1 MAAVLAAYFVL
12 AMTYGFVEPLG
23 EAPDEAPH
31 FTVIRYL
38 AEHRSLPGPA
48 EHEAFQPPLYYALG
62 AALTLPFDLK
72 PYRVVAN
79 ADFDLHAPQATKNL
93 LLHGRDECFPYA
105 SWAKAWHLLRVVS
118 SLLGLVTLWA
128 IWKLLEAISPS
139 EEVALLGVAMTAFAP
154 GFIFSTAALN
164 NDNLAMA
171 LAALFFL
178 VSVRFLDRPTPGR
191 AALMGVLWGLG
202 VMSKVS
208 LLLLGLPWA
217 VFLLWAAW
225 RSPER
230 LRKLVL
236 WAVVGFVP
244 LILISGWWFWRNW
257 RLYHDPMG
265 WPLVAQTNALR
276 QGGLTL
282 GILWWLL
289 RGLYRSWWLSYVG
302 LNLPGWLYAAL
313 GIVPLGALVGW
324 ARRSDGFWTRRGRGL
339 ALLLLV
345 YALAVFAALLRWTA
359 MVLGTSQA
367 RLLYPALPAFA
378 LFLGGGWARLASGRW
393 RRVGV
398 GATVFLLILAAW
410 TPWGV
415 IRHTYARPEYR
426 PAPPVSTPHVSF
438 GSIGLHEVHLSPG
451 PWTAGGTYDLW
462 LTWRSPEAP
471 LPDLWLLV
479 KLVDDDGRTVWAKDG
494 SPTAG
499 RDTTDCWPPGTF
511 IPSHHRLRLP
521 ASLPAGRYRLQIGI
535 HPPGKWTW
543 WPVVVDG
550 KPVGEVYDVG
560 TVEVK
565 RGSAVRKGREPSGW
579 LLCYARA
586 TASADERMVRR

>member
-1 MAAVLAAYFVL
+1 MRKWMAAVLAAYFLL
-12 AMTYGFVEPLG
+12 ALTYGFVEPLG

-38 AEHRSLPGPA
+38 AGHRALPGPE

-62 AALTLPFDLK
+62 ALLTLPFDLQ
-72 PYRVVAN
+72 PYEVVAN
-79 ADFDLHAPQATKNL
+79 ADFDLHDPLATKNL
-93 LLHGRDECFPYA
+93 LLHDRDECFPYA

-118 SLLGLVTLWA
+118 SILGLITLWA
-128 IWKLLEAISPS
+128 IWKLLEAISPR
-139 EEVALLGVAMTAFAP
+139 EEVALLGVAMVAFAP
-154 GFIFSTAALN
+154 GFVFSTAALN

-178 VSVRFLDRPTPGR
+178 AGARFLEKPTTGR
-191 AALMGVLWGLG
+191 AALLGAIWGLG

-225 RSPER
+225 QSPDR
-230 LRKLVL
+230 LRKVAL
-236 WAVVGFVP
+236 WAIAGLAP
-244 LILISGWWFWRNW
+244 LALISGWWFWRNW
-257 RLYHDPMG
+257 RVYHDPLA

-276 QGGLTL
+276 HGGLSPDVL
-282 GILWWLL
+282 RWLL
-289 RGLYRSWWLSYVG
+289 KGLYRSWWLSYVG
-302 LNLPGWLYAAL
+302 LNLPGWLYAVL
-313 GIVPLGALVGW
+313 GIVPLGALAGW
-324 ARRSDGFWTRRGRGL
+324 ARRPDGFWTRRGRGL
-339 ALLLLV
+339 AILLLV

-378 LFLGGGWARLASGRW
+378 LLLGGGWARLASGRW
-393 RRVGV
+393 RAWGYRTAAAVV
-398 GATVFLLILAAW
+398 VILFVVAAW

-415 IRHTYARPEYR
+415 IRRTYARPEYR
-426 PAPPVSTPHVSF
+426 PALSIQRPDVSF
-438 GSIGLHEVHLSPG
+438 GAIGLHEARFSPG
-451 PWTAGGTYDLW
+451 PWSAGQTYDLW
-462 LTWRSPEAP
+462 LTWRSPEEP
-471 LPDLWLLV
+471 LPNLWLLV
-479 KLVDDDGRTVWAKDG
+479 RLVDGDGKTVWAKDG

-499 RDTTDCWPPGTF
+499 RDTTDCWPPDTL

-521 ASLPAGRYRLQIGI
+521 KSLPPGRYRLQIGI
-535 HPPGKWTW
+535 HPPGQWTW

-550 KPVGEVYDVG
+550 KAAGEVYNLG

-565 RGSAVRKGREPSGW
+565 RAGG
-579 LLCYARA
+579 
-586 TASADERMVRR
+586 T